1 MGIFSKIKRGFKKIV
16 KGIGK
21 RIKKVAKG
29 IGKVLG
35 KIAKPFQKLG
45 ILGQIALSFIMPWA
59 VGGIMKGMGY
69 LASSSFGTFASGL
82 AGKSNLFLKAAG
94 KLAQGINFGAA
105 KINQAYTFISD
116 GISKGLDWVGE
127 QGAKLKKGIANRFD
141 AAKEWVTGTPTY
153 SDDGILLATEQKEL
167 FAGDDIFADVK
178 QKVLDDEALKKQGL
192 DRATIAKELDDI
204 RKGGDVVHLAPDAPN
219 ILKTIKSK
227 GTNLIGDELVSEMAR
242 DKVTTNLLTAQGD
255 RLIGAGN
262 KAAAAVFTMDT
273 AKNEIVKAA
282 EQQEAAGYRPS
293 YEEGP
298 TVAYLEVTPEK
309 VTRDM
314 DFSVKS
320 QGGQYMGPADSAI
333 VVDTYAETMKRYGMD
348 AAGASI
354 TF

>member
-1 MGIFSKIKRGFKKIV
+1 MGIFSKIKRGLKKIV
-16 KGIGK
+16 KKVGRG
-21 RIKKVAKG
+21 IKKVAKG

-127 QGAKLKKGIANRFD
+127 QGAKLKKGITNKFD

-178 QKVLDDEALKKQGL
+178 QTVLDDEALKKQGL
-192 DRATIAKELDDI
+192 DRATVSKEVFDLID
-204 RKGGDVVHLAPDAPN
+204 KAPEGTTFKNLKINPK
-219 ILKTIKSK
+219 LSKTITSK
-227 GTNLIGDELVSEMAR
+227 GTNLMGDELVSEIAR
-242 DKVTTNLLTAQGD
+242 DKVTTNLLTAHGD

-262 KAAAAVFTMDT
+262 RAAAAVFTMDT

-282 EQQEAAGYRPS
+282 EQQEEAGYRPS

-309 VTRDM
+309 VTRDI
-314 DFSVKS
+314 DFSVKA
-320 QGGQYMGPADSAI
+320 QGGQYMSPLDSA
-333 VVDTYAETMKRYGMD
+333 VVVNQYEKFFPQL
-348 AAGASI
+348 SL
-354 TF
+354 

>member
-1 MGIFSKIKRGFKKIV
+1 MGIFSKIKRGLKKIV
-16 KGIGK
+16 KKVGRG
-21 RIKKVAKG
+21 IKKVAKG

-82 AGKSNLFLKAAG
+82 AGNSNLFVKAAG

-127 QGAKLKKGIANRFD
+127 QGAKLKQGITNKFD

-153 SDDGILLATEQKEL
+153 DDALGKEV
-167 FAGDDIFADVK
+167 F
-178 QKVLDDEALKKQGL
+178 
-192 DRATIAKELDDI
+192 TELDDF
-204 RKGGDVVHLAPDAPN
+204 RDVRQTFTDKATGV
-219 ILKTIKSK
+219 TQTMKSK
-227 GTNLIGDELVSEMAR
+227 ALDTTKDLVTEIATPKVSE
-242 DKVTTNLLTAQGD
+242 NLLSTQGEK
-255 RLIGAGN
+255 LLKAGT
-262 KAAAAVFTMDT
+262 AAASKVFTLDT
-273 AKNEIVKAA
+273 AKSEIIKAA
-282 EQQEAAGYRPS
+282 DAQPQTITS
-293 YEEGP
+293 SEEGP

-309 VTRDM
+309 VTRDI

-320 QGGQYMGPADSAI
+320 QGGQYMSPLDSLQI
-333 VVDTYAETMKRYGMD
+333 MENIRYV
-348 AAGASI
+348 
-354 TF
+354 

>member
-1 MGIFSKIKRGFKKIV
+1 MGLFSKIKRGFKKIV
-16 KGIGK
+16 KKVGRG
-21 RIKKVAKG
+21 IKKVAKG

-82 AGKSNLFLKAAG
+82 AADGNLFIKAAG

-127 QGAKLKKGIANRFD
+127 QGAKLKKGITNKFD

-167 FAGDDIFADVK
+167 FAGDDIFANVK
-178 QKVLDDEALKKQGL
+178 QTVLDDEALKKQGL
-192 DRATIAKELDDI
+192 DRATMSKEVFDLIDKAPEGTSFQNLKLDP
-204 RKGGDVVHLAPDAPN
+204 KLS
-219 ILKTIKSK
+219 KTITSK
-227 GTNLIGDELVSEMAR
+227 GTNLVGDELVSEMAR

-273 AKNEIVKAA
+273 AKSEIIKAA
-282 EQQEAAGYRPS
+282 EQQKEEGYRPS

-298 TVAYLEVTPEK
+298 TVSYLEVTPEK
-309 VTRDM
+309 VTRDI

-320 QGGQYMGPADSAI
+320 QGGQYMSPLDSAVI
-333 VVDTYAETMKRYGMD
+333 VNHYEKFFPQL
-348 AAGASI
+348 SL
-354 TF
+354 

>member
-1 MGIFSKIKRGFKKIV
+1 MGIFSKIKKSLKSIV
-16 KGIGK
+16 KKVGRG
-21 RIKKVAKG
+21 IKKVAKG

-82 AGKSNLFLKAAG
+82 AADGNLFIKAAG

-127 QGAKLKKGIANRFD
+127 QGAKLKKGITNKFD

-167 FAGDDIFADVK
+167 FAGDDIFANVK
-178 QKVLDDEALKKQGL
+178 QTVLDDEALKKQGL
-192 DRATIAKELDDI
+192 DRATMSKEVFDLIDKAPEGTSFQNLKLDP
-204 RKGGDVVHLAPDAPN
+204 KLS
-219 ILKTIKSK
+219 KTITSK
-227 GTNLIGDELVSEMAR
+227 GTNLVGDELVSEMAR

-273 AKNEIVKAA
+273 AKSEIIKAA
-282 EQQEAAGYRPS
+282 EQQKEEGYRPS

-298 TVAYLEVTPEK
+298 TVSYLEVTPEK
-309 VTRDM
+309 VTRDI

-320 QGGQYMGPADSAI
+320 QGGQYMSPLDSAVI
-333 VVDTYAETMKRYGMD
+333 VNHYEKFFPQL
-348 AAGASI
+348 SL
-354 TF
+354 

>member
-1 MGIFSKIKRGFKKIV
+1 MGLFSKIKKGFKKIV
-16 KGIGK
+16 KKVGRG
-21 RIKKVAKG
+21 IKKVAKG

-82 AGKSNLFLKAAG
+82 AADGNLFIKAAG

-127 QGAKLKKGIANRFD
+127 QGAKLKKGITNKFD

-167 FAGDDIFADVK
+167 FAGDDIFANVK
-178 QKVLDDEALKKQGL
+178 QTVLDDEALKKQGL
-192 DRATIAKELDDI
+192 DRATMSKEVFDLIDKAPEGTSFQNLKLDP
-204 RKGGDVVHLAPDAPN
+204 KLS
-219 ILKTIKSK
+219 KTITSK
-227 GTNLIGDELVSEMAR
+227 GTNLVGDELVSEMAR

-273 AKNEIVKAA
+273 AKSEIIKAA
-282 EQQEAAGYRPS
+282 EQQKEEGYRPS

-298 TVAYLEVTPEK
+298 TVSYLEVTPEK
-309 VTRDM
+309 VTRDI

-320 QGGQYMGPADSAI
+320 QGGQYMSPLDSAVI
-333 VVDTYAETMKRYGMD
+333 VNHYEKFFPQL
-348 AAGASI
+348 SL
-354 TF
+354 

>member
-1 MGIFSKIKRGFKKIV
+1 MGIFSKIKRGLKKIV

-69 LASSSFGTFASGL
+69 LASSSFGTFAGGL
-82 AGKSNLFLKAAG
+82 AKSSNLFVKAAG

-116 GISKGLDWVGE
+116 GISKGLDWVSE
-127 QGAKLKKGIANRFD
+127 QGAKLKQGITNKFD

-153 SDDGILLATEQKEL
+153 SDDGILLAADQKEL
-167 FAGDDIFADVK
+167 FAGDDIFANVK
-178 QKVLDDEALKKQGL
+178 QTVLDDEALKKQGL
-192 DRATIAKELDDI
+192 DRATVSKEVFDLID
-204 RKGGDVVHLAPDAPN
+204 KAPEGTYFKNLKIDPK
-219 ILKTIKSK
+219 ISKTIKSK

-282 EQQEAAGYRPS
+282 EQQEEAGYRPS

-309 VTRDM
+309 VTRDI
-314 DFSVKS
+314 DFSVKA
-320 QGGQYMGPADSAI
+320 QGGQYMSPLDSAI
-333 VVDTYAETMKRYGMD
+333 VVNQYEKFFPQL
-348 AAGASI
+348 SL
-354 TF
+354 

>member
-1 MGIFSKIKRGFKKIV
+1 MGIFSKIKRSFKKIV
-16 KGIGK
+16 KKIG
-21 RIKKVAKG
+21 RGIKKVAKG

-116 GISKGLDWVGE
+116 GISKGLDWVGK
-127 QGAKLKKGIANRFD
+127 QGAKLKQGITNTFD
-141 AAKEWVTGTPTY
+141 GAKEWITGTPTY
-153 SDDGILLATEQKEL
+153 DDALGEEL
-167 FAGDDIFADVK
+167 FAGDDIFANVK
-178 QKVLDDEALKKQGL
+178 QTVLDDEALKKQGL
-192 DRATIAKELDDI
+192 DRATVAKELAGI
-204 RKGGDVVHLAPDAPN
+204 GEGGDLVHLAPDAPK
-219 ILKTIKSK
+219 IVKTITSK
-227 GTNLIGDELVSEMAR
+227 GTNLIGDELVSEMAK
-242 DKVTTNLLTAQGD
+242 DKVTANLLTAHGNK
-255 RLIGAGN
+255 LIGAGN
-262 KAAAAVFTMDT
+262 KAAASVFTLDT
-273 AKNEIVKAA
+273 AKNEVVKAA
-282 EQQEAAGYRPS
+282 EQQKEAGYRPS

-333 VVDTYAETMKRYGMD
+333 VVDTYAETMKRYGMG

>member
-1 MGIFSKIKRGFKKIV
+1 MGIFSKIKKGLKSIV
-16 KGIGK
+16 KKVGRG
-21 RIKKVAKG
+21 IKKVAKG

-69 LASSSFGTFASGL
+69 LASSSFGTFAGGL
-82 AGKSNLFLKAAG
+82 AKSSNLFVKAAG

-105 KINQAYTFISD
+105 KINQAYTFVSD

-127 QGAKLKKGIANRFD
+127 QGAKLKKGITNKFD

-178 QKVLDDEALKKQGL
+178 QTVLDDEALKKQGL
-192 DRATIAKELDDI
+192 DRATVSKEVFDLID
-204 RKGGDVVHLAPDAPN
+204 KAPEGTTFKNLKINPK
-219 ILKTIKSK
+219 LSKTITSK
-227 GTNLIGDELVSEMAR
+227 GTNLMGDELVSEIAR
-242 DKVTTNLLTAQGD
+242 DKVNTNLLTAHGD
-255 RLIGAGN
+255 RMIGAGN
-262 KAAAAVFTMDT
+262 RAAAAVFTMDT

-282 EQQEAAGYRPS
+282 EQQEEAGYRPS

-309 VTRDM
+309 VTRDI
-314 DFSVKS
+314 DFSVKA
-320 QGGQYMGPADSAI
+320 QGGQYMSPLDSA
-333 VVDTYAETMKRYGMD
+333 VVVNQYEKFFPQL
-348 AAGASI
+348 SL
-354 TF
+354 